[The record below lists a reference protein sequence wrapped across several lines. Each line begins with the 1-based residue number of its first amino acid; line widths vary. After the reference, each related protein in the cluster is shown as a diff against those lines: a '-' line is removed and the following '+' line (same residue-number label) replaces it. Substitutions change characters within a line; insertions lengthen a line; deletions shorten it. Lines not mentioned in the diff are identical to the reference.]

1 MNNRERDNVVEAYHL
16 YVALRRTKENRGS
29 QELCFRQ
36 IIKDEVLDLRILE
49 ERIKYITGTWRI
61 YKTINKRK
69 IEPARKLLMKFLI
82 DDPERFEYRIDS
94 LWKNCLLRKEC
105 KASKK
110 FLIDIDCKYIPEE
123 IADLIENKII
133 EVEHQTATP
142 NGWHLVCQELDT
154 RLLQGIEN
162 VEVKRDA
169 LVFVE
174 RFKNE

>member
-1 MNNRERDNVVEAYHL
+1 MNNRERDKIVESYHL

-36 IIKDEVLDLRILE
+36 IIKDEVLDLRILKE
-49 ERIKYITGTWRI
+49 KIKLISGTWRI

-69 IEPARKLLMKFLI
+69 IVPARKLLMKFLI

-94 LWKNCLLRKEC
+94 LWKNCLLKKEC
-105 KASKK
+105 KDGKK
-110 FLIDIDCKYIPEE
+110 FLIDIDTNHIPIEIINILASGAIVHEEE
-123 IADLIENKII
+123 IE
-133 EVEHQTATP
+133 TP
-142 NGWHLVCQELDT
+142 NGWHIVCSNLDT
-154 RLLQGIEN
+154 RLIQGIKN

-174 RFKNE
+174 RFTNE